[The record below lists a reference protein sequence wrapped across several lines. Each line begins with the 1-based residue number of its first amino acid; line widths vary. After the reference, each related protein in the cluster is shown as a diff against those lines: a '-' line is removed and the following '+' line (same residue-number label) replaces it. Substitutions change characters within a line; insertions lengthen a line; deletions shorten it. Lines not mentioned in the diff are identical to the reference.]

1 MESFEPIEEEVTR
14 SNFALLENHYLDV
27 KGSMGLFGC
36 KMPDLSAITVHE
48 TTTQPFFNS
57 KCSSSSVFDRLA
69 ADTNR
74 RNNASMMVQD
84 YRLMLELEYENS
96 FLNKDKLSCD
106 RETKL
111 ISRLMSDSER
121 RKRNKETAEKLKK
134 VESQCIKGLKW
145 PAEKTDRVVKRLFI
159 DKRGQSTKRE
169 EIKKSIEELEIR
181 TFEEIRNAR
190 HPRRKVDDE
199 VIKRISTSRSP
210 EYKCSSRNC
219 SPDAKVGSMTRRENT
234 ERLHKVVE
242 KSCDSMKRG
251 IFKDNKEVGLGRG
264 ISRGNGRMR
273 SPDNKECGKGKI
285 ANPCTGSSEFI
296 NLRKQLRNLK
306 HYK

>member
-57 KCSSSSVFDRLA
+57 KCSSLSVFDRLA

-134 VESQCIKGLKW
+134 VETQCIKSLKW

-159 DKRGQSTKRE
+159 DKRGQSMKRE
-169 EIKKSIEELEIR
+169 EIKKSIEDLQFR

-190 HPRRKVDDE
+190 HPRRKIDDE
-199 VIKRISTSRSP
+199 RMKRITTSRSP
-210 EYKCSSRNC
+210 EFKCTSRNC
-219 SPDAKVGSMTRRENT
+219 SPDGKVASMTSREKT
-234 ERLHKVVE
+234 ERLNSEVE
-242 KSCDSMKRG
+242 KSCEGFKRG
-251 IFKDNKEVGLGRG
+251 IFMAGKVTGGGRG
-264 ISRGNGRMR
+264 ISRGNDRIK
-273 SPDNKECGKGKI
+273 SPDGKEAGMVKVGNTGTSSCGM
-285 ANPCTGSSEFI
+285 I